1 MAEGALDAVA
11 AGAADGPLNVENVS
25 LRHRLRALCNQQ
37 LPHAEAWRDAW
48 WEHLL
53 FHCPAVVRQHESTLW
68 HVLRMIHAHQRAQER
83 GEMPVHHVAGPA
95 FQAGQAQQVNELPER
110 NHNINNNVAND
121 FAALQNSFTQ
131 QGGYAR
137 NQDQSRGQIHM
148 QMAGPAATRRWT
160 WVYCWF
166 PTP

>member
-53 FHCPAVVRQHESTLW
+53 SRSRSSTRIDAVARPEDDSRTS
-68 HVLRMIHAHQRAQER
+68 E
-83 GEMPVHHVAGPA
+83 GSGAG
-95 FQAGQAQQVNELPER
+95 
-110 NHNINNNVAND
+110 
-121 FAALQNSFTQ
+121 
-131 QGGYAR
+131 
-137 NQDQSRGQIHM
+137 
-148 QMAGPAATRRWT
+148 
-160 WVYCWF
+160 
-166 PTP
+166 